1 MERTR
6 GPGYSWDTGNRL
18 VAEGEQVR
26 IDDMKE
32 SAPVGRRVYGYLLA
46 AALLLLI
53 ACVGSTSLIRDC
65 CYEGDAALVH
75 LDSVQFVAPDGTTS
89 TFDEIYPGFTPQD
102 SFATKSFPFR
112 KVDYAL
118 ITYDALAVILP
129 LYDAN
134 KNKLLE
140 EPEIAVLYLREGAL
154 GMGHKVDHLAVDGKR
169 VDAIMTSR
177 SDVGGLMRYL
187 DARMD
192 SLTPEVQA
200 EFRDME
206 RVGLDIIQR
215 GSEGADRQKRV
226 KP

>member
-1 MERTR
+1 
-6 GPGYSWDTGNRL
+6 
-18 VAEGEQVR
+18 
-26 IDDMKE
+26 MKE
-32 SAPVGRRVYGYLLA
+32 STPVGRHVYGHLLA
-46 AALLLLI
+46 AASLLLA
-53 ACVGSTSLIRDC
+53 ACGGSTALIRDC
-65 CYEGDAALVH
+65 CYQGDAVLIH
-75 LDSVQFVAPDGTTS
+75 LDGVQFVAPDGTTS
-89 TFDEIYPGFTPQD
+89 TFDDIYPGYAPQD

-112 KVDYAL
+112 KVRYSL

-134 KNKLLE
+134 ENGLME

-200 EFRDME
+200 QFRDME

-215 GSEGADRQKRV
+215 GSEGADRQK
-226 KP
+226 KLTP

>member
-1 MERTR
+1 MEGARR
-6 GPGYSWDTGNRL
+6 PGYSWDTGNRIMD
-18 VAEGEQVR
+18 EGEQMS
-26 IDDMKE
+26 IENMKE
-32 SAPVGRRVYGYLLA
+32 SARVGTRVCGCLLVA
-46 AALLLLI
+46 ASLLLV
-53 ACVGSTSLIRDC
+53 ACGGSTSLIKNC
-65 CYEGDAALVH
+65 CYQGDAALVH
-75 LDSVQFVAPDGTTS
+75 LDRVQFVAPDGSTS

-134 KNKLLE
+134 KNKSLE

-154 GMGHKVDHLAVDGKR
+154 GMGHKVDHLAVGGKR

-192 SLTPEVQA
+192 SLTPEAQA
-200 EFRDME
+200 IFRDME

-215 GSEGADRQKRV
+215 GSEGSDRQK
-226 KP
+226 KFTP